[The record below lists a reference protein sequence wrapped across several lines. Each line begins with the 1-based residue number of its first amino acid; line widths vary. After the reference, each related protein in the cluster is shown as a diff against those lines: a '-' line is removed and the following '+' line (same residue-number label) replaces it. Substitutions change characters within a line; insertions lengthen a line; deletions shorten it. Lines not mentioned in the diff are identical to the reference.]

1 MPVTEMYQIKSHAL
15 TETKKK
21 RSTRS
26 VNRQVA
32 TQAEV
37 LALGTQLVL
46 RLNYSTEV
54 ARSSSSELSK
64 IYGWRHKSNVYL
76 YS

>member
-1 MPVTEMYQIKSHAL
+1 M
-15 TETKKK
+15 
-21 RSTRS
+21 S
-26 VNRQVA
+26 VNREIA

-37 LALGTQLVL
+37 LAMGTQLVL
-46 RLNYSTEV
+46 RLNFSMEV
-54 ARSSSSELSK
+54 AKSSSSELAK